1 MFYEI
6 HMVFTSRHG
15 HMAKCKDCIAF
26 AESLNDALPYLDPA
40 VFKNIKNK
48 QKSKVSVT
56 SKISTFLLNL
66 IQI

>member
-1 MFYEI
+1 
-6 HMVFTSRHG
+6 
-15 HMAKCKDCIAF
+15 MAKCKDCIAF